1 LRRLYN
7 RGKWDNELLTSDEKE
22 LKEFYTILLNI
33 CGKEKAICK
42 GQFFDLIYVNP
53 MSPDFNPHNHY
64 AFLRSDNE
72 TAILVVANFGDKPTR
87 SGIVIP
93 AHAFDYMG
101 LKEKKDCIFTDLLS
115 GQTITADLSA
125 DRPVRVQIP
134 ALSGVVLK
142 WII

>member
-1 LRRLYN
+1 
-7 RGKWDNELLTSDEKE
+7 
-22 LKEFYTILLNI
+22 
-33 CGKEKAICK
+33 
-42 GQFFDLIYVNP
+42 
-53 MSPDFNPHNHY
+53 
-64 AFLRSDNE
+64 
-72 TAILVVANFGDKPTR
+72 
-87 SGIVIP
+87 
-93 AHAFDYMG
+93 MG